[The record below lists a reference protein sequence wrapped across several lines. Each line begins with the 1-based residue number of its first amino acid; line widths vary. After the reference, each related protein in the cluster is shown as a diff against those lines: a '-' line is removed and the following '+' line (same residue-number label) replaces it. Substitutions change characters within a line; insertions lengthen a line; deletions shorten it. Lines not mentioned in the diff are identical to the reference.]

1 MFDLY
6 SERSTNFSKHK
17 RRTTIE
23 GIETAAA
30 GLGRSQKEGVTI
42 CCNMINQI
50 VTAERFI
57 ESKYK
62 EAEVLKCWNVLKCCN
77 CIYRFKYIFVGVKH
91 NFMQLKYFNLDEFW
105 FVPNRTDPRTA
116 FSIHDFPDNLD
127 PDLAEAEPAV
137 DAEKFFSSA
146 S

>member
-62 EAEVLKCWNVLKCCN
+62 EAEVLKC
-77 CIYRFKYIFVGVKH
+77 
-91 NFMQLKYFNLDEFW
+91 
-105 FVPNRTDPRTA
+105 
-116 FSIHDFPDNLD
+116 
-127 PDLAEAEPAV
+127 
-137 DAEKFFSSA
+137 
-146 S
+146 